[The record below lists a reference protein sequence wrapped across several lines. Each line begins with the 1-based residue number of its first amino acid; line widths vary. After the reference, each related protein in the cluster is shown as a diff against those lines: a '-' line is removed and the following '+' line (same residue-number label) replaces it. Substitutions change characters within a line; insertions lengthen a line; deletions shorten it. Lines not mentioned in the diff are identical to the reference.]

1 MGMPEPLNWRP
12 SISVLIGILSTSPVN
27 SQCVFMLSISDV
39 PSKIYTK
46 LGQAKTRQ
54 LFAAINSGNFK
65 TYLDDCTFA
74 SDFENLALTGLS
86 VSELYVNDLG
96 VPKSERLHVIA
107 HHRRTP
113 ARQ

>member
-1 MGMPEPLNWRP
+1 MGIPEPLNWRP

-46 LGQAKTRQ
+46 IRNAKTRQ
-54 LFAAINSGNFK
+54 LCAANNGGKCK

-74 SDFENLALTGLS
+74 SDFEHLALTGLS
-86 VSELYVNDLG
+86 ISELHVNDLG
-96 VPKSERLHVIA
+96 VPVGERRLHVIA
-107 HHRRTP
+107 HHRRTQ
-113 ARQ
+113 AR